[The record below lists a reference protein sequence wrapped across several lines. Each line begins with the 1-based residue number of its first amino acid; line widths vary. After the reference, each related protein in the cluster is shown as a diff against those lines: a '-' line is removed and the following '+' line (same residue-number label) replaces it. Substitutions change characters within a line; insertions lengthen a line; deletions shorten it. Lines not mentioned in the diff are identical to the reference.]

1 MISRNNIFTVI
12 ILLSL
17 SSCGGNLST
26 YSGQDS
32 DALQLFNK
40 AVELMLSNRY
50 HQAIPLLE
58 KAITQKNDFSHLHL
72 NLAICYRKTGYP
84 NKSIEYF
91 NSALAINPKLH
102 GAYYNRSIVY
112 SRLGEYE
119 KSKTDLEQLANSSD
133 PEAELFFI
141 ELTFFYENG
150 FERNSTKPFGIVE
163 KIS

>member
-1 MISRNNIFTVI
+1 MYYSYLIKPWNLCYRIGITWPYPCWKK
-12 ILLSL
+12 LLP
-17 SSCGGNLST
+17 
-26 YSGQDS
+26 
-32 DALQLFNK
+32 K
-40 AVELMLSNRY
+40 K
-50 HQAIPLLE
+50 I
-58 KAITQKNDFSHLHL
+58 DFSHLHL

-91 NSALAINPKLH
+91 NSALALNPKLH

-119 KSKTDLEQLANSSD
+119 KSNTDLEQLANSSD

-141 ELTFFYENG
+141 ELTFFLENG